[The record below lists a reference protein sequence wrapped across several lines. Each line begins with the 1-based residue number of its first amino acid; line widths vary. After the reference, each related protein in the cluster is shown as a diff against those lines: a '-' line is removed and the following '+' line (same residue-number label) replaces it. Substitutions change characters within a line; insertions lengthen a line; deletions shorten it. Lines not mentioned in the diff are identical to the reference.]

1 MYIHY
6 NRRTYLGF
14 FLNVKLCK
22 IQDFVY
28 NVMCTKQVNIQ
39 DKNTEIQEQKRYQN
53 KQKFMQN
60 AIGSHWY
67 SDFLLRSDILWGFFF
82 VCFVCTVFTSI
93 CWPTMNLT
101 PLYTKMFIFFIWD
114 SYTSGVRS
122 IQVFVLA
129 ILCLESCHSLTSA
142 DILPPL

>member
-39 DKNTEIQEQKRYQN
+39 DKNTEIQEQKRYQH

-82 VCFVCTVFTSI
+82 VFCVYCIYINLFEHYSIMYKSVHLLHMGQLHIRCEIHPSFCTCNIVFRKLPQSNL
-93 CWPTMNLT
+93 CWHFTAT
-101 PLYTKMFIFFIWD
+101 IK
-114 SYTSGVRS
+114 
-122 IQVFVLA
+122 Q
-129 ILCLESCHSLTSA
+129 
-142 DILPPL
+142 